1 MIPSGIILKNS
12 CKPIHGFEYDHP
24 FDGHGLINTFQIRE
38 NKMAYK
44 GIRVKTE
51 QYKLEKKHNKKLFR
65 GLNTNVKHN
74 PLFIENFSN
83 ISVFHDT
90 TRNEIQ
96 SLSEGG
102 IPYLIDINDKK
113 TIGRKF
119 KYIHPFIPYFPITA
133 HPKIDSGKVVNA
145 SGLLFMMAL
154 FDDDGILFMENF
166 PGGKKYYFHD
176 FAITDSHYIIYLN
189 NIDVDIPHMYIND
202 GTILDGFSFNTNN
215 KILIVDKLTKKKTY
229 IDIPSEYDRPVLHI
243 AHVHQKSSHNLDL
256 YMSLIPSSFSISNIQ
271 SAYDFEGCFLHKFS
285 IINSKIDTIK
295 QVSNIHCEM
304 PVQNNGNIFL
314 INKNTLVK
322 CDTKTDQITTI
333 TFNNNEVLEEPVL
346 YDNTLFVITHGTN
359 CTNIYTYLA
368 DSLAHIHTEK
378 FPFNVSYGFHGTFVP
393 F

>member
-1 MIPSGIILKNS
+1 MIPSGTILKNS
-12 CKPIHGFEYDHP
+12 CKPIHGFKYNHP

-38 NKMAYK
+38 DKMMYK

-51 QYKLEKKHNKKLFR
+51 HYEMEKKHNKQLFR

-74 PLFIENFSN
+74 PLFLENFSN

-90 TRNEIQ
+90 TRNEVQ

-102 IPYLIDINDKK
+102 MPYLIDINDKK
-113 TIGRKF
+113 TVGRKF
-119 KYIHPFIPYFPITA
+119 KHIHPFIPYFPITA

-166 PGGKKYYFHD
+166 PDGKKYYFHD

-215 KILIVDKLTKKKTY
+215 KILMVDKLTKKKTY

-243 AHVHQKSSHNLDL
+243 AHVHQKSSHDLDL

-271 SAYDFEGCFLHKFS
+271 SAHDFEGCFLHKFS

-322 CDTKTDQITTI
+322 CDTKTDKITTI
-333 TFNNNEVLEEPVL
+333 TFHNEVLEEPVL

-378 FPFNVSYGFHGTFVP
+378 FPFNVSYGFHGTFIP